1 MGLQACMPGNLTKSP
16 WKSTRDRQDFTE
28 ELFLNVA
35 LIQYNL
41 NTANTDQQN
50 IVLYKVTVDTTAGYF
65 ELPNYLNGEVAGPL
79 LENDPNSLCGEHCE
93 RETTNG
99 E

>member
-16 WKSTRDRQDFTE
+16 WKLTRDRQDFTE

-50 IVLYKVTVDTTAGYF
+50 IVLYKVTGDTTPGYF

-93 RETTNG
+93 RETING